1 MTPIRRRALTESPD
15 RVGGLPIVEAW
26 RTSDTGSMSSEATQ
40 PGNPNVIGN
49 PVHGSISSAGRGS
62 GAPAAAPRRAS
73 RLRRWVFSLL
83 AGVRLAAGGG
93 ALILMGWSG
102 AEMLRS
108 PLSAP
113 MINGWWSFARSLLP
127 AIALMF
133 LPVTQVWRPA
143 SRRRG
148 LVVCIIAFDFVI
160 VSFLVLFTG
169 LFGVEPIFRSGA
181 SIPGYIGR
189 LAVGWVFLVIA
200 VMSHLIL
207 RLYRPAAQPREER
220 DGWASW
226 PGAPRLEGAVAEY
239 GRVFNPSPAAPADPQ
254 RTWRTAPASRV
265 LSVGMGFVSVVVVA
279 VIALTVPNLIN
290 NSFDRFVRITTDA
303 TISYDG
309 FPTVA
314 EISAAAAGGNQSS
327 ADPVWTATVGTGSV
341 HQILA
346 GVRGAVLVTR
356 DGVYGLDSSTGEA
369 IWSFA
374 TSRLNESSYDSLK
387 RVDLYVENSAFTSP
401 DGAWLAYAF
410 DVTPDSSL
418 SNADPREDVTRIV
431 VLSTDTGRVSL
442 DTQVTGAVPAV
453 QLTDSNIVINR
464 RVYSISSGR
473 ELSPLDD
480 DKIAI
485 PGPGGHSSVIVR
497 DKHEEWRYLSSKMT
511 LDVIP
516 ETDLGDDHS
525 YSLNDRTIEAQV
537 IAGRPVNVGGWVLNP
552 VDDGTVENI
561 DTGKAV
567 SLRGED
573 KPENWNVVGIQ
584 ASPQAISVWSVQNEV
599 EGQAKDFGHP
609 LSLNVFDTRRGEVT
623 AIDPAGTYRAVE
635 QSSERLSYPPYS
647 GAVDTPVFS
656 ARVGDR
662 NRHDFSDRLVV
673 QQNDAARQDDGSA
686 HSGGGGE
693 PAWVSVFMPD
703 FEIVSAPVALCPGG
717 IIVSYDSS
725 GKDEVVAR
733 RAPQQ

>member
-1 MTPIRRRALTESPD
+1 MTPIRRRALTESPG

-40 PGNPNVIGN
+40 PGNPNAIGN
-49 PVHGSISSAGRGS
+49 PVHGSISGAGRGS

-93 ALILMGWSG
+93 ALLLMGWG
-102 AEMLRS
+102 IAEVLRS

-113 MINGWWSFARSLLP
+113 MIEGWWGSAGHFLP
-127 AIALMF
+127 LVALMLF
-133 LPVTQVWRPA
+133 PVLQMQHFC
-143 SRRRG
+143 SQHRG
-148 LVVCIIAFDFVI
+148 FIVCIATITFVMA
-160 VSFLVLFTG
+160 SYLVLFAN
-169 LFGVEPIFRSGA
+169 VRSIDQIFRSGA
-181 SIPGYIGR
+181 IIPGYVGR

-200 VMSHLIL
+200 AMSHLIL
-207 RLYRPAAQPREER
+207 RLYRPTAQPREER
-220 DGWASW
+220 GGWASW

-239 GRVFNPSPAAPADPQ
+239 GRVFSPSQSAPADPQ

-303 TISYDG
+303 AVSYDG

-327 ADPVWTATVGTGSV
+327 VDPVWTTASGAE
-341 HQILA
+341 QILA

-356 DGVYGLDSSTGEA
+356 GGVYGLDFSTGEA
-369 IWSFA
+369 TWSF
-374 TSRLNESSYDSLK
+374 TTTDSLK
-387 RVDLYVENSAFTSP
+387 GVDLYMENSAFTSP
-401 DGAWLAYAF
+401 NGAWLAYAF

-418 SNADPREDVTRIV
+418 NDVGPREDITRVV

-464 RVYSISSGR
+464 RVYDIASGR

-480 DKIAI
+480 EEIAVS
-485 PGPGGHSSVIVR
+485 GPGGHSSVIVR
-497 DKHEEWRYLSSKMT
+497 SKHEVWGYLRSEMS

-525 YSLNDRTIEAQV
+525 YSFNNRTVEAQV
-537 IAGRPVNVGGWVLNP
+537 IAGRPVNVSGWVLNP

-561 DTGKAV
+561 DTGETV
-567 SLRGED
+567 SLKED
-573 KPENWNVVGIQ
+573 DNPENWGIVGIQ

-609 LSLNVFDTRRGEVT
+609 LSLKVFDTRRGDVT
-623 AIDPAGTYRAVE
+623 AIDPAGTYRAIE
-635 QSSERLSYPPYS
+635 QSSERASYPPYS

-656 ARVGDR
+656 ARVDTR
-662 NRHDFSDRLVV
+662 YRQDFSDRLVV
-673 QQNDAARQDDGSA
+673 QQNDAARQDNEPASDGS
-686 HSGGGGE
+686 E
-693 PAWVSVFMPD
+693 PAWVSVHMPD
-703 FEIVSAPVALCPGG
+703 FRISSDLVALCPGG
-717 IIVSYDSS
+717 VIVSYDSMGS
-725 GKDEVVAR
+725 DRDVVTAR
-733 RAPQQ
+733 KAPQQ

>member
-1 MTPIRRRALTESPD
+1 
-15 RVGGLPIVEAW
+15 
-26 RTSDTGSMSSEATQ
+26 MSSEATQ
-40 PGNPNVIGN
+40 PGNPNAIGN
-49 PVHGSISSAGRGS
+49 PVHGSISSAGPGS
-62 GAPAAAPRRAS
+62 GAPGAPAAAPRRAS

-93 ALILMGWSG
+93 ALILMGWG
-102 AEMLRS
+102 IAEMLRS

-133 LPVTQVWRPA
+133 LLVTQVWRPA

-207 RLYRPAAQPREER
+207 RLYRQAAQPREEW

-239 GRVFNPSPAAPADPQ
+239 GRVFNPSPAAPVDPQ

-265 LSVGMGFVSVVVVA
+265 LNVGMGFVSVVVVA

-303 TISYDG
+303 TVSYDG

-314 EISAAAAGGNQSS
+314 EISAAAAGEDQSS

-418 SNADPREDVTRIV
+418 SDADPREDVTRIV

>member
-1 MTPIRRRALTESPD
+1 
-15 RVGGLPIVEAW
+15 
-26 RTSDTGSMSSEATQ
+26 
-40 PGNPNVIGN
+40 
-49 PVHGSISSAGRGS
+49 
-62 GAPAAAPRRAS
+62 
-73 RLRRWVFSLL
+73 
-83 AGVRLAAGGG
+83 
-93 ALILMGWSG
+93 
-102 AEMLRS
+102 
-108 PLSAP
+108 
-113 MINGWWSFARSLLP
+113 
-127 AIALMF
+127 
-133 LPVTQVWRPA
+133 
-143 SRRRG
+143 
-148 LVVCIIAFDFVI
+148 
-160 VSFLVLFTG
+160 
-169 LFGVEPIFRSGA
+169 
-181 SIPGYIGR
+181 
-189 LAVGWVFLVIA
+189 
-200 VMSHLIL
+200 MSHLIL
-207 RLYRPAAQPREER
+207 RLYRPAAQPREEW

-418 SNADPREDVTRIV
+418 NNADPREDVTRIV

>member
-1 MTPIRRRALTESPD
+1 
-15 RVGGLPIVEAW
+15 
-26 RTSDTGSMSSEATQ
+26 MSSEATQ
-40 PGNPNVIGN
+40 PGNPNAIGN
-49 PVHGSISSAGRGS
+49 PVHGSISGAGRGS

-113 MINGWWSFARSLLP
+113 MIEGLWSFARISLPFLP
-127 AIALMF
+127 SIALGI
-133 LPVTQVWRPA
+133 LPVIQMWR
-143 SRRRG
+143 SSTRRRG
-148 LVVCIIAFDFVI
+148 LIIWAIACDFI
-160 VSFLVLFTG
+160 IISFLVFFLNAW
-169 LFGVEPIFRSGA
+169 GVDRIFRSGA

-207 RLYRPAAQPREER
+207 RLYRPAAQPREEW

-239 GRVFNPSPAAPADPQ
+239 GRVFNPPAAAPADPQ

-303 TISYDG
+303 AVSYDG

-327 ADPVWTATVGTGSV
+327 ADPVWTTASGAE
-341 HQILA
+341 QILA

-356 DGVYGLDSSTGEA
+356 GGVYGLDSSTGEA
-369 IWSFA
+369 TWSF
-374 TSRLNESSYDSLK
+374 TTTDSLK
-387 RVDLYVENSAFTSP
+387 GVDLYMENSAFTSP
-401 DGAWLAYAF
+401 NGAWLAYAF

-418 SNADPREDVTRIV
+418 NDVGPREDITRVV

-464 RVYSISSGR
+464 RVYDIASGR

-480 DKIAI
+480 EEIAVS
-485 PGPGGHSSVIVR
+485 GPGGHSSVIVR
-497 DKHEEWRYLSSKMT
+497 SKHEVWGYLRSEMS

-525 YSLNDRTIEAQV
+525 YSFNNRTVEAQV
-537 IAGRPVNVGGWVLNP
+537 IAGRPVNVSGWVLNP

-561 DTGKAV
+561 DTGETV
-567 SLRGED
+567 SLKED
-573 KPENWNVVGIQ
+573 DNPENWGIVGIQ

-609 LSLNVFDTRRGEVT
+609 LSLKVFDTRRGDVT
-623 AIDPAGTYRAVE
+623 AIDPAGTYRAIE
-635 QSSERLSYPPYS
+635 QSSERASYPPYS

-656 ARVGDR
+656 ARVDDSYH
-662 NRHDFSDRLVV
+662 HDFSDQLIV

-693 PAWVSVFMPD
+693 PAWVSVSMPD
-703 FEIVSAPVALCPGG
+703 FRMGSDPVALCPGG
-717 IIVSYDSS
+717 IIVSYDSL
-725 GKDEVVAR
+725 GGDGIVAR

>member
-1 MTPIRRRALTESPD
+1 MTPIRRRALTESPG

-40 PGNPNVIGN
+40 PGNPNAIGN
-49 PVHGSISSAGRGS
+49 PVHGSISGAGRGS
-62 GAPAAAPRRAS
+62 GAPAVAPRRAS
-73 RLRRWVFSLL
+73 RLRRWIFSLL

-93 ALILMGWSG
+93 ALLLMGWG
-102 AEMLRS
+102 IAEVLRS

-113 MINGWWSFARSLLP
+113 MINGWWGTIGIFLPSFALGIFPVIQMWRSS
-127 AIALMF
+127 
-133 LPVTQVWRPA
+133 T
-143 SRRRG
+143 RRRG
-148 LVVCIIAFDFVI
+148 LIIWLIAFDFVV
-160 VSFLVLFTG
+160 VSFLVL
-169 LFGVEPIFRSGA
+169 LPNAWGVDRIVGSGA

-200 VMSHLIL
+200 AMSHLIL
-207 RLYRPAAQPREER
+207 RLYRPAAQPREEW

-265 LSVGMGFVSVVVVA
+265 LNVGMGFVSVVVVA

-303 TISYDG
+303 AVSYDG

-327 ADPVWTATVGTGSV
+327 VDPVWTTASGAE
-341 HQILA
+341 QILA

-356 DGVYGLDSSTGEA
+356 GGVYGLDFSTGEA
-369 IWSFA
+369 TWSF
-374 TSRLNESSYDSLK
+374 TTTDSLK
-387 RVDLYVENSAFTSP
+387 GVDLYMENSAFTSP
-401 DGAWLAYAF
+401 NGAWLAYAF

-418 SNADPREDVTRIV
+418 NDVGPREDITRVV

-464 RVYSISSGR
+464 RVYDIASGR

-480 DKIAI
+480 EEIAVS
-485 PGPGGHSSVIVR
+485 GPGGHSSVIVR
-497 DKHEEWRYLSSKMT
+497 SKHEVWGYLRSEMS

-525 YSLNDRTIEAQV
+525 YSFNNRTVEAQV
-537 IAGRPVNVGGWVLNP
+537 IAGRPVNVSGWVLNP

-561 DTGKAV
+561 DTGETV
-567 SLRGED
+567 SLKED
-573 KPENWNVVGIQ
+573 DNPENWGIVGIQ

-609 LSLNVFDTRRGEVT
+609 LSLKVFDTRRGDVT
-623 AIDPAGTYRAVE
+623 AIDPAGTYRAIE
-635 QSSERLSYPPYS
+635 QSSERASYPPYS

-656 ARVGDR
+656 ARVDDR
-662 NRHDFSDRLVV
+662 DHHDFSDRLIV

-693 PAWVSVFMPD
+693 PAWVSVSMPD
-703 FEIVSAPVALCPGG
+703 FRMGSDPVALCPGG
-717 IIVSYDSS
+717 IIVSYDSL
-725 GKDEVVAR
+725 GGDGIVAR

>member
-1 MTPIRRRALTESPD
+1 MTPIRRRALTESPG

-40 PGNPNVIGN
+40 PGNPNAIGN

-93 ALILMGWSG
+93 ALILMGWG
-102 AEMLRS
+102 IAEVLRS

-113 MINGWWSFARSLLP
+113 MIEGLWSFARISLPFLP
-127 AIALMF
+127 SIALGI
-133 LPVTQVWRPA
+133 LPVIQMWR
-143 SRRRG
+143 SSTRRRG
-148 LVVCIIAFDFVI
+148 LIIWAIACDFI
-160 VSFLVLFTG
+160 IISFLVFFLNAW
-169 LFGVEPIFRSGA
+169 GVDRIFRSGA
-181 SIPGYIGR
+181 IIPGYIGR

-207 RLYRPAAQPREER
+207 RLYRPAAQPREEW

-265 LSVGMGFVSVVVVA
+265 LNVGMGFVSVVVVA

-303 TISYDG
+303 AVSYDG

-327 ADPVWTATVGTGSV
+327 ADPVWTTASGAV
-341 HQILA
+341 QILA

-356 DGVYGLDSSTGEA
+356 GGVYGLDSSTGEA
-369 IWSFA
+369 TWSF
-374 TSRLNESSYDSLK
+374 TTTDSLK
-387 RVDLYVENSAFTSP
+387 GVDLYMENSAFTSP
-401 DGAWLAYAF
+401 NGAWLAYAF

-418 SNADPREDVTRIV
+418 NDVGPREDITRVV

-464 RVYSISSGR
+464 RVYDIASGR

-480 DKIAI
+480 EEIAVS
-485 PGPGGHSSVIVR
+485 GPGGHSSVIVR
-497 DKHEEWRYLSSKMT
+497 SKHEVWGYLRSEMS

-516 ETDLGDDHS
+516 RSGLSDDRS
-525 YSLNDRTIEAQV
+525 YSSNSRTIEAQV
-537 IAGRPVNVGGWVLNP
+537 IAGRPVNVSGWVLNP

-561 DTGKAV
+561 DTGETV
-567 SLRGED
+567 SLKED
-573 KPENWNVVGIQ
+573 DNPENWGIVGIQ

-609 LSLNVFDTRRGEVT
+609 LSLKVFDTRRGDVT
-623 AIDPAGTYRAVE
+623 AIDPAGTYRAIE
-635 QSSERLSYPPYS
+635 QSSERASYPPYS

-656 ARVGDR
+656 ARVDDSYH
-662 NRHDFSDRLVV
+662 HDFSDRLIV

-693 PAWVSVFMPD
+693 PAWVSVSMPD
-703 FEIVSAPVALCPGG
+703 FRMGSDPVALCPGG
-717 IIVSYDSS
+717 IIVSYDSL
-725 GKDEVVAR
+725 GGDGIVAR

>member
-1 MTPIRRRALTESPD
+1 
-15 RVGGLPIVEAW
+15 
-26 RTSDTGSMSSEATQ
+26 MSSEATRRSSD
-40 PGNPNVIGN
+40 PNAIGG
-49 PVHGSISSAGRGS
+49 PAHGSVSSAGRRP

-73 RLRRWVFSLL
+73 RLRRGVFSLL

-113 MINGWWSFARSLLP
+113 LIEGWWSSAGHFLP
-127 AIALMF
+127 LVALMLF
-133 LPVTQVWRPA
+133 PVLQMQHFCSQHRGFIICVATITFVMA
-143 SRRRG
+143 SY
-148 LVVCIIAFDFVI
+148 
-160 VSFLVLFTG
+160 LVLFANVRCIDQI
-169 LFGVEPIFRSGA
+169 LRSGA
-181 SIPGYIGR
+181 VISRYFGR

-200 VMSHLIL
+200 AMSHLIL

-220 DGWASW
+220 GGRASW

-239 GRVFNPSPAAPADPQ
+239 GRVFSPSQSAPADLQ

-265 LSVGMGFVSVVVVA
+265 QSVGLGLVSVAVVA
-279 VIALTVPNLIN
+279 VVALTVPNLIN
-290 NSFDRFVRITTDA
+290 NSFDRFVRITTGA
-303 TISYDG
+303 AVSYDG
-309 FPTVA
+309 SPTVA
-314 EISAAAAGGNQSS
+314 EISAAAAGEDQSS
-327 ADPVWTATVGTGSV
+327 ADPVWTTASGAE
-341 HQILA
+341 QILA

-356 DGVYGLDSSTGEA
+356 GGVYGLDSSTGEA
-369 IWSFA
+369 TWSF
-374 TSRLNESSYDSLK
+374 TTTDSLK
-387 RVDLYVENSAFTSP
+387 GVDLYVENSAFTSP

-418 SNADPREDVTRIV
+418 NDVGPREDVTRIV

-442 DTQVTGAVPAV
+442 DTQVAGAVPAV

-464 RVYSISSGR
+464 RVYSITSGR
-473 ELSPLDD
+473 ELSPLEDE
-480 DKIAI
+480 KIAI
-485 PGPGGHSSVIVR
+485 PGPGEHSSIIVR

-525 YSLNDRTIEAQV
+525 YSLNNRTIEAQV

-561 DTGKAV
+561 DTGKTV
-567 SLRGED
+567 SLKGED
-573 KPENWNVVGIQ
+573 EPENWNVVGIQ
-584 ASPQAISVWSVQNEV
+584 ASPQTISVWSVQKEV
-599 EGQAKDFGHP
+599 EGQAEDFGHP

-623 AIDPAGTYRAVE
+623 AIDPAGTYRAIE
-635 QSSERLSYPPYS
+635 QSSERASYPPYS

-656 ARVGDR
+656 ARVDDR
-662 NRHDFSDRLVV
+662 DHHDFSDRLVV

-717 IIVSYDSS
+717 IIVSYESLGDRF
-725 GKDEVVAR
+725 VAR
-733 RAPQQ
+733 RAPQ

>member
-1 MTPIRRRALTESPD
+1 MTPIRRRALTESPG

-40 PGNPNVIGN
+40 PGNPNAIGN
-49 PVHGSISSAGRGS
+49 PVHGSISGAGRGS

-93 ALILMGWSG
+93 ALLLMGWG
-102 AEMLRS
+102 IAEVLRS

-160 VSFLVLFTG
+160 ISFLVLFTG
-169 LFGVEPIFRSGA
+169 LFGVEPIVRSGA

-207 RLYRPAAQPREER
+207 RLYRPAAQPREEW

-239 GRVFNPSPAAPADPQ
+239 GRVFNPPAAAPADPQ

-265 LSVGMGFVSVVVVA
+265 LNVGMGLVNVVVVA

-303 TISYDG
+303 AVSYDG

-327 ADPVWTATVGTGSV
+327 ADPVWTTASGAE
-341 HQILA
+341 QILA

-356 DGVYGLDSSTGEA
+356 GGVYGLDSSTGEA
-369 IWSFA
+369 TWSF
-374 TSRLNESSYDSLK
+374 TTTDSLK
-387 RVDLYVENSAFTSP
+387 GVDLYMENSAFTSP
-401 DGAWLAYAF
+401 NGAWLAYAF

-418 SNADPREDVTRIV
+418 NDVGPREDITRVV

-464 RVYSISSGR
+464 RVYDIASGR

-480 DKIAI
+480 EEIAVS
-485 PGPGGHSSVIVR
+485 GPGGHSSVIVR
-497 DKHEEWRYLSSKMT
+497 SKHEVWGYLRSEMS

-516 ETDLGDDHS
+516 RSGLSDDRS
-525 YSLNDRTIEAQV
+525 YSSNSRTIEAQV
-537 IAGRPVNVGGWVLNP
+537 IAGRPVNVSGWVLNP

-561 DTGKAV
+561 DTGETV
-567 SLRGED
+567 SLKED
-573 KPENWNVVGIQ
+573 DNPENWGIVGIQ

-609 LSLNVFDTRRGEVT
+609 LSLKVFDTRRGDVT
-623 AIDPAGTYRAVE
+623 AIDPAGTYRAIE
-635 QSSERLSYPPYS
+635 QSSERASYPPYS

-656 ARVGDR
+656 ARVDDSYH
-662 NRHDFSDRLVV
+662 HDFSDRLIV

-693 PAWVSVFMPD
+693 PAWVSVSMPD
-703 FEIVSAPVALCPGG
+703 FRMGSDPVALCPGG
-717 IIVSYDSS
+717 IIVSYDSL
-725 GKDEVVAR
+725 GGDGIVAR

>member
-1 MTPIRRRALTESPD
+1 
-15 RVGGLPIVEAW
+15 
-26 RTSDTGSMSSEATQ
+26 MSSEATQ
-40 PGNPNVIGN
+40 PGNPNAIGN
-49 PVHGSISSAGRGS
+49 PVHGSISGAGRGS

-93 ALILMGWSG
+93 ALILMGWG
-102 AEMLRS
+102 IAEVLRS

-113 MINGWWSFARSLLP
+113 MIEGLWSFARISLPFLP
-127 AIALMF
+127 SIALGI
-133 LPVTQVWRPA
+133 LPVIQMWR
-143 SRRRG
+143 SSTRRRG
-148 LVVCIIAFDFVI
+148 LIIWAIACDFI
-160 VSFLVLFTG
+160 IISFLVFFLNAW
-169 LFGVEPIFRSGA
+169 GVDRIFRSGA

-207 RLYRPAAQPREER
+207 RLYRPAAQPREEW

-239 GRVFNPSPAAPADPQ
+239 GRVFSPSPAAPADPQ

-265 LSVGMGFVSVVVVA
+265 LNVGMGFVSVVVVA

-303 TISYDG
+303 TVSYDG

-327 ADPVWTATVGTGSV
+327 ADPVWTTASGAE
-341 HQILA
+341 QILA

-356 DGVYGLDSSTGEA
+356 GGVYGLDSSTGEA
-369 IWSFA
+369 TWSF
-374 TSRLNESSYDSLK
+374 TTTDSLK
-387 RVDLYVENSAFTSP
+387 GVDLYMENSAFTSP
-401 DGAWLAYAF
+401 NGAWLAYAF

-418 SNADPREDVTRIV
+418 NDVGPREDITRVV

-464 RVYSISSGR
+464 RVYDIASGR

-480 DKIAI
+480 EEIAVS
-485 PGPGGHSSVIVR
+485 GPGGHSSVIVR
-497 DKHEEWRYLSSKMT
+497 SKHEVWGYLRSEMS

-516 ETDLGDDHS
+516 RSGLSDDRS
-525 YSLNDRTIEAQV
+525 YSSNSRTIEAQV
-537 IAGRPVNVGGWVLNP
+537 IAGRPVNVSGWVLNP

-561 DTGKAV
+561 DTGETV
-567 SLRGED
+567 SLKED
-573 KPENWNVVGIQ
+573 DNPENWGIVGIQ

-609 LSLNVFDTRRGEVT
+609 LSLKVFDTRRGDVT
-623 AIDPAGTYRAVE
+623 AIDPAGTYRAIE
-635 QSSERLSYPPYS
+635 QSSERASYPPYS

-656 ARVGDR
+656 ARVDDSYH
-662 NRHDFSDRLVV
+662 HDFSDRLIV

-693 PAWVSVFMPD
+693 PAWVSVSMPD
-703 FEIVSAPVALCPGG
+703 FRMGSDPVALCPGG
-717 IIVSYDSS
+717 IIVSYDSL
-725 GKDEVVAR
+725 GGDGIVAR

>member
-1 MTPIRRRALTESPD
+1 
-15 RVGGLPIVEAW
+15 
-26 RTSDTGSMSSEATQ
+26 MSSEATQ
-40 PGNPNVIGN
+40 PGNPNAIGN
-49 PVHGSISSAGRGS
+49 PVHGSIGSAGRGS

-93 ALILMGWSG
+93 ALILMGWG
-102 AEMLRS
+102 IAEVLRS

-169 LFGVEPIFRSGA
+169 LFGVEPIVRSGA
-181 SIPGYIGR
+181 NIPGYIGR

-207 RLYRPAAQPREER
+207 RLYRPAAQLREEW

-265 LSVGMGFVSVVVVA
+265 QSVGMGLVSVVVAA

-290 NSFDRFVRITTDA
+290 NSFDRFVRITTSA
-303 TISYDG
+303 AVSYDG

-314 EISAAAAGGNQSS
+314 EISAAAAGEDQSS
-327 ADPVWTATVGTGSV
+327 ADPVWTTASGAV
-341 HQILA
+341 QILA

-356 DGVYGLDSSTGEA
+356 GGVYGLDSSTGEA
-369 IWSFA
+369 TWSF
-374 TSRLNESSYDSLK
+374 TTTDSLK
-387 RVDLYVENSAFTSP
+387 GVDLYMENSAFTSP
-401 DGAWLAYAF
+401 NGAWLAYAF

-418 SNADPREDVTRIV
+418 NDVGPREDITRVV

-464 RVYSISSGR
+464 RVYDIASGR

-480 DKIAI
+480 EEIAVS
-485 PGPGGHSSVIVR
+485 GPGGHSSVIVR
-497 DKHEEWRYLSSKMT
+497 SKHEVWGYLRSEMS

-525 YSLNDRTIEAQV
+525 YSFNNRTVEAQV
-537 IAGRPVNVGGWVLNP
+537 IAGRPVNVSGWVLNP

-561 DTGKAV
+561 DTGETV
-567 SLRGED
+567 SLKED
-573 KPENWNVVGIQ
+573 DNPENWGIVGIQ

-609 LSLNVFDTRRGEVT
+609 LSLKVFDTRRGDVT
-623 AIDPAGTYRAVE
+623 AIDPAGTYRAIE
-635 QSSERLSYPPYS
+635 QSSERASYPPYS

-656 ARVGDR
+656 ARVDDSYH
-662 NRHDFSDRLVV
+662 HDFSDRLIV

-693 PAWVSVFMPD
+693 PAWVSVSMPD
-703 FEIVSAPVALCPGG
+703 FRMGSDPVALCPGG
-717 IIVSYDSS
+717 IIVSYDSL
-725 GKDEVVAR
+725 GGDGIVAR

>member
-1 MTPIRRRALTESPD
+1 
-15 RVGGLPIVEAW
+15 
-26 RTSDTGSMSSEATQ
+26 MSSEATQ
-40 PGNPNVIGN
+40 PGNPNAIGN
-49 PVHGSISSAGRGS
+49 PVHGSISGAGRGS

-73 RLRRWVFSLL
+73 RLRRWVFSRL

-93 ALILMGWSG
+93 ALILMGWG
-102 AEMLRS
+102 IAEVLRS

-113 MINGWWSFARSLLP
+113 MINGWWGTIGIFLPSFALGIFPVIQMWRSS
-127 AIALMF
+127 
-133 LPVTQVWRPA
+133 T
-143 SRRRG
+143 RRRG
-148 LVVCIIAFDFVI
+148 LIIWLIAFDFVV
-160 VSFLVLFTG
+160 VSFLVL
-169 LFGVEPIFRSGA
+169 LPNAWGVDRIVGSGA

-200 VMSHLIL
+200 AMSHLIL
-207 RLYRPAAQPREER
+207 RLYRPAAQPREEW

-265 LSVGMGFVSVVVVA
+265 LNVGMGFVSVVVVA

-290 NSFDRFVRITTDA
+290 NSFDRFVRITTSA
-303 TISYDG
+303 AVSYDG

-314 EISAAAAGGNQSS
+314 EISAAAAGEDQSS
-327 ADPVWTATVGTGSV
+327 ADPVWTTASGAV
-341 HQILA
+341 QILA

-356 DGVYGLDSSTGEA
+356 GGVYGLDSSTGEA
-369 IWSFA
+369 TWSF
-374 TSRLNESSYDSLK
+374 TTTDSLK
-387 RVDLYVENSAFTSP
+387 GVDLYMENSAFTSP
-401 DGAWLAYAF
+401 NGAWLAYAF

-418 SNADPREDVTRIV
+418 NDVGPREDITRVV

-464 RVYSISSGR
+464 RVYDIASGR

-480 DKIAI
+480 EEIAVS
-485 PGPGGHSSVIVR
+485 GPGGHSSVIVR
-497 DKHEEWRYLSSKMT
+497 SKHDVWGYLRSEMS

-516 ETDLGDDHS
+516 RSGLSDDRS
-525 YSLNDRTIEAQV
+525 YSSNSRTIEAQV
-537 IAGRPVNVGGWVLNP
+537 IAGRPVNVSGWVLNP

-561 DTGKAV
+561 DTGETV
-567 SLRGED
+567 SLKED
-573 KPENWNVVGIQ
+573 DNPENWGIVGIQ

-609 LSLNVFDTRRGEVT
+609 LSLKVFDTRRGDVT
-623 AIDPAGTYRAVE
+623 AIDPAGTYRAIE
-635 QSSERLSYPPYS
+635 QSSERASYPPYS

-656 ARVGDR
+656 ARVDDSYH
-662 NRHDFSDRLVV
+662 HDFSDRLIV

-693 PAWVSVFMPD
+693 PAWVSVSMPD
-703 FEIVSAPVALCPGG
+703 FRMGSDPVALCPGG
-717 IIVSYDSS
+717 IIVSYDSL
-725 GKDEVVAR
+725 GGDGIVAR

>member
-1 MTPIRRRALTESPD
+1 MTPIRRRALTESPG

-40 PGNPNVIGN
+40 PGNPNAIGN

-93 ALILMGWSG
+93 ALILMGWG
-102 AEMLRS
+102 IAEVLRS

-113 MINGWWSFARSLLP
+113 MIEGLWSFARISLPFLP
-127 AIALMF
+127 SIALGI
-133 LPVTQVWRPA
+133 LPVIQMWR
-143 SRRRG
+143 SSTRRRG
-148 LVVCIIAFDFVI
+148 LIIWAIACDFI
-160 VSFLVLFTG
+160 IISFLVFFLNAW
-169 LFGVEPIFRSGA
+169 GVDRIFRSGA

-200 VMSHLIL
+200 AMSHLIL
-207 RLYRPAAQPREER
+207 RLYRPTAQPREER
-220 DGWASW
+220 GGWASW

-239 GRVFNPSPAAPADPQ
+239 GRVFSPSQSAPADPQ

-303 TISYDG
+303 AVSYDG

-327 ADPVWTATVGTGSV
+327 ADPVWTTASGAE
-341 HQILA
+341 QILA

-356 DGVYGLDSSTGEA
+356 GGVYGLDSSTGEA
-369 IWSFA
+369 TWSF
-374 TSRLNESSYDSLK
+374 TTTDSLK
-387 RVDLYVENSAFTSP
+387 GVDLYMENSAFTSP
-401 DGAWLAYAF
+401 NGAWLAYAF

-418 SNADPREDVTRIV
+418 NDVGPREDITRVV

-464 RVYSISSGR
+464 RVYDIASGR

-480 DKIAI
+480 EEIAVS
-485 PGPGGHSSVIVR
+485 GPGGHSSVIVR
-497 DKHEEWRYLSSKMT
+497 SKHEVWGYLRSEMS

-525 YSLNDRTIEAQV
+525 YSFNNRTVEAQV
-537 IAGRPVNVGGWVLNP
+537 IAGRPVNVSGWVLNP

-561 DTGKAV
+561 DTGETV
-567 SLRGED
+567 SLKED
-573 KPENWNVVGIQ
+573 DNPENWGIVGIQ

-609 LSLNVFDTRRGEVT
+609 LSLKVFDTRRGDVT
-623 AIDPAGTYRAVE
+623 AIDPAGTYRAIE
-635 QSSERLSYPPYS
+635 QSSERASYPPYS

-656 ARVGDR
+656 ARVDDSYH
-662 NRHDFSDRLVV
+662 HDFSDQLIV

-693 PAWVSVFMPD
+693 PAWVSVSMPD
-703 FEIVSAPVALCPGG
+703 FRMGSDPVALCPGG
-717 IIVSYDSS
+717 IIVSYDSL
-725 GKDEVVAR
+725 GGDGIVAR

>member
-1 MTPIRRRALTESPD
+1 MTPIRRRALTESPG

-40 PGNPNVIGN
+40 PGNPNAIGN

-93 ALILMGWSG
+93 ALILMGWG
-102 AEMLRS
+102 IAEVLRS

-113 MINGWWSFARSLLP
+113 MIEGLWSFARISLPFLP
-127 AIALMF
+127 SIALGI
-133 LPVTQVWRPA
+133 LPVIQMWR
-143 SRRRG
+143 SSTRRRG
-148 LVVCIIAFDFVI
+148 LIIWAIACDFI
-160 VSFLVLFTG
+160 IISFLVFFLNAW
-169 LFGVEPIFRSGA
+169 GVDRIFRSGA

-200 VMSHLIL
+200 AMSHLIL
-207 RLYRPAAQPREER
+207 RLYRPTAQPREER
-220 DGWASW
+220 GGWASW

-239 GRVFNPSPAAPADPQ
+239 GRVFSPSQSAPADPQ

-303 TISYDG
+303 AVSYDG

-327 ADPVWTATVGTGSV
+327 VDPVWTTASGAE
-341 HQILA
+341 QILA

-356 DGVYGLDSSTGEA
+356 GGVYGLDSSTGEA
-369 IWSFA
+369 TWSF
-374 TSRLNESSYDSLK
+374 TTTDSLK
-387 RVDLYVENSAFTSP
+387 GVDLYMENSAFTSP
-401 DGAWLAYAF
+401 NGAWLAYAF

-418 SNADPREDVTRIV
+418 NDVGPREDITRVV

-464 RVYSISSGR
+464 RVYDIASGR

-480 DKIAI
+480 EEIAVS
-485 PGPGGHSSVIVR
+485 GPGGHSSVIVR
-497 DKHEEWRYLSSKMT
+497 SKHEVWGYLRSEMS

-525 YSLNDRTIEAQV
+525 YSFNNRTIEAQV
-537 IAGRPVNVGGWVLNP
+537 IAGRPVNVSCWVLNP

-561 DTGKAV
+561 DTGETV
-567 SLRGED
+567 SLKED
-573 KPENWNVVGIQ
+573 DNPENWVI
-584 ASPQAISVWSVQNEV
+584 
-599 EGQAKDFGHP
+599 
-609 LSLNVFDTRRGEVT
+609 
-623 AIDPAGTYRAVE
+623 
-635 QSSERLSYPPYS
+635 
-647 GAVDTPVFS
+647 
-656 ARVGDR
+656 
-662 NRHDFSDRLVV
+662 
-673 QQNDAARQDDGSA
+673 
-686 HSGGGGE
+686 
-693 PAWVSVFMPD
+693 
-703 FEIVSAPVALCPGG
+703 
-717 IIVSYDSS
+717 
-725 GKDEVVAR
+725 
-733 RAPQQ
+733 

>member
-1 MTPIRRRALTESPD
+1 
-15 RVGGLPIVEAW
+15 
-26 RTSDTGSMSSEATQ
+26 MSSEATQ
-40 PGNPNVIGN
+40 PGNPNAIGN

-73 RLRRWVFSLL
+73 RLRRGVFSLL

-93 ALILMGWSG
+93 ALLLMGWG
-102 AEMLRS
+102 IAEVLRS

-160 VSFLVLFTG
+160 ISFLVLFTG
-169 LFGVEPIFRSGA
+169 LFGVEPIVRSGA

-207 RLYRPAAQPREER
+207 RLYRPAAQPREEW

-303 TISYDG
+303 TVSYDG

-418 SNADPREDVTRIV
+418 SDADPREDVTRIV

-480 DKIAI
+480 EKIAI

-525 YSLNDRTIEAQV
+525 YSLNNRTIEAQV

-623 AIDPAGTYRAVE
+623 AIDPAGTYRAVK

-656 ARVGDR
+656 ARVDTR
-662 NRHDFSDRLVV
+662 YRQDFSDRLVV
-673 QQNDAARQDDGSA
+673 QQNDAARQDNEPASDGS
-686 HSGGGGE
+686 E
-693 PAWVSVFMPD
+693 PAWVSVHMPD
-703 FEIVSAPVALCPGG
+703 FRISSDLVALCPGG
-717 IIVSYDSS
+717 VIVSYDSMGS
-725 GKDEVVAR
+725 DRDVVTAR
-733 RAPQQ
+733 KAPQQ

>member
-1 MTPIRRRALTESPD
+1 
-15 RVGGLPIVEAW
+15 
-26 RTSDTGSMSSEATQ
+26 MSSEATQ
-40 PGNPNVIGN
+40 PGNPNAIGN
-49 PVHGSISSAGRGS
+49 PVHGSISGAGRGS

-73 RLRRWVFSLL
+73 RIRRWVFSLL

-113 MINGWWSFARSLLP
+113 MIEGLWSFAG
-127 AIALMF
+127 IF
-133 LPVTQVWRPA
+133 LPFLPSFALGILPVIQMWR
-143 SRRRG
+143 SSTRRRG
-148 LVVCIIAFDFVI
+148 LIIWAIACDFI
-160 VSFLVLFTG
+160 IISFLVFFLNAW
-169 LFGVEPIFRSGA
+169 GVDRIFRSGA
-181 SIPGYIGR
+181 TIPGYIGR

-207 RLYRPAAQPREER
+207 RLYRPAAQPREEW

-239 GRVFNPSPAAPADPQ
+239 GRVFNPPAAAPADPQ

-265 LSVGMGFVSVVVVA
+265 LNVGMGLVNVVVVA

-290 NSFDRFVRITTDA
+290 NSFDRFVRITTSA
-303 TISYDG
+303 AVSYDG

-327 ADPVWTATVGTGSV
+327 ADPVWTTASGAV
-341 HQILA
+341 QILA

-356 DGVYGLDSSTGEA
+356 GGVYGLDSSTGEA
-369 IWSFA
+369 TWSF
-374 TSRLNESSYDSLK
+374 TTTDSLK
-387 RVDLYVENSAFTSP
+387 GVDLYMENSAFTSP
-401 DGAWLAYAF
+401 NGAWLAYAF

-418 SNADPREDVTRIV
+418 NDVGPREDITRVV

-464 RVYSISSGR
+464 RVYDIASGR

-480 DKIAI
+480 EEIAVS
-485 PGPGGHSSVIVR
+485 GPGGHSSVIVR
-497 DKHEEWRYLSSKMT
+497 SKHEVWGYLRSEMS

-516 ETDLGDDHS
+516 RSGLSDDRS
-525 YSLNDRTIEAQV
+525 YSSNSRTIEAQV
-537 IAGRPVNVGGWVLNP
+537 IAGRPVNVSGWVLNP

-561 DTGKAV
+561 DTGETV
-567 SLRGED
+567 SLKED
-573 KPENWNVVGIQ
+573 DNPENWGIVGIQ

-609 LSLNVFDTRRGEVT
+609 LSLKVFDTRRGDVT
-623 AIDPAGTYRAVE
+623 AIDPAGTYRAIE
-635 QSSERLSYPPYS
+635 QSSERASYPPYS

-656 ARVGDR
+656 ARVDD
-662 NRHDFSDRLVV
+662 NYYHDFSDRLIV

-693 PAWVSVFMPD
+693 PAWVSVSMPD
-703 FEIVSAPVALCPGG
+703 FRMGSDPVALCPGG
-717 IIVSYDSS
+717 IIVSYDSL
-725 GKDEVVAR
+725 GGDGIVAR

>member
-1 MTPIRRRALTESPD
+1 MTPIRRRALTESPG

-40 PGNPNVIGN
+40 PGNPNAIGN
-49 PVHGSISSAGRGS
+49 PVHGSISGAGRGS

-113 MINGWWSFARSLLP
+113 MIEGLWSFAG
-127 AIALMF
+127 IF
-133 LPVTQVWRPA
+133 LPFLPSFALGILPVIQMWR
-143 SRRRG
+143 SSTRRRG
-148 LVVCIIAFDFVI
+148 LIIWAIACDFI
-160 VSFLVLFTG
+160 IISFLVFFLNAW
-169 LFGVEPIFRSGA
+169 GVDRIFRSGA
-181 SIPGYIGR
+181 TIPGYIGR

-207 RLYRPAAQPREER
+207 RLYRPAAQPREEW

-239 GRVFNPSPAAPADPQ
+239 GRVFNPPAAAPADPQ

-265 LSVGMGFVSVVVVA
+265 LNVGMGLVNVVVVA

-290 NSFDRFVRITTDA
+290 NSFDRFVRITTSA
-303 TISYDG
+303 AVSYDG

-327 ADPVWTATVGTGSV
+327 ADPVWTTASGAV
-341 HQILA
+341 QILA

-356 DGVYGLDSSTGEA
+356 GGVYGLDSSTGEA
-369 IWSFA
+369 TWSF
-374 TSRLNESSYDSLK
+374 TTTDSLK
-387 RVDLYVENSAFTSP
+387 GVDLYMENSAFTSP
-401 DGAWLAYAF
+401 NGAWLAYAF

-418 SNADPREDVTRIV
+418 NDVGPREDITRVV

-464 RVYSISSGR
+464 RVYDIASGR

-480 DKIAI
+480 EEIAVS
-485 PGPGGHSSVIVR
+485 GPGGHSSVIVR
-497 DKHEEWRYLSSKMT
+497 SKHEVWGYLRSEMS

-516 ETDLGDDHS
+516 RSGLSDDRS
-525 YSLNDRTIEAQV
+525 YSSNSRTIEAQV
-537 IAGRPVNVGGWVLNP
+537 IAGRPVNVSGWVLNP

-561 DTGKAV
+561 DTGETV
-567 SLRGED
+567 SLKED
-573 KPENWNVVGIQ
+573 DNPENWGIVGIQ

-609 LSLNVFDTRRGEVT
+609 LSLKVFDTRRGDVT
-623 AIDPAGTYRAVE
+623 AIDPAGTYRAIE
-635 QSSERLSYPPYS
+635 QSSERASYPPYS

-656 ARVGDR
+656 ARVDDSYH
-662 NRHDFSDRLVV
+662 HDFSDRLIV

-693 PAWVSVFMPD
+693 PAWVSVSMPD
-703 FEIVSAPVALCPGG
+703 FRMGSDPVALCPGG
-717 IIVSYDSS
+717 IIVSYDSL
-725 GKDEVVAR
+725 GGDGIVAR

>member
-1 MTPIRRRALTESPD
+1 MTPIRRRALTESPG

-40 PGNPNVIGN
+40 PGNPNAIGN
-49 PVHGSISSAGRGS
+49 PVHGPISSAGPDS

-93 ALILMGWSG
+93 ALILMGWG
-102 AEMLRS
+102 IAEVLRS

-113 MINGWWSFARSLLP
+113 MIEGLWSFARISLPFLP
-127 AIALMF
+127 SIALGI
-133 LPVTQVWRPA
+133 LPVIQMWR
-143 SRRRG
+143 SSTRRRG
-148 LVVCIIAFDFVI
+148 LIIWAIACDFI
-160 VSFLVLFTG
+160 IISFLVFFLNAW
-169 LFGVEPIFRSGA
+169 GVDRIFRSGA

-207 RLYRPAAQPREER
+207 RLYRPAAQPREEW

-239 GRVFNPSPAAPADPQ
+239 GRVFNPPAAAPADPQ

-265 LSVGMGFVSVVVVA
+265 LNVGMGLVNVVVVA

-303 TISYDG
+303 AVSYDG

-327 ADPVWTATVGTGSV
+327 ADPVWTTASGAE
-341 HQILA
+341 QILA

-356 DGVYGLDSSTGEA
+356 GGVYGLDSSTGEA
-369 IWSFA
+369 TWSF
-374 TSRLNESSYDSLK
+374 TTTDSLK
-387 RVDLYVENSAFTSP
+387 GVDLYMENSAFTSP
-401 DGAWLAYAF
+401 NGAWLAYAF

-418 SNADPREDVTRIV
+418 NDVGPREDITRVV

-464 RVYSISSGR
+464 RVYDIASGR

-480 DKIAI
+480 EEIAVS
-485 PGPGGHSSVIVR
+485 GPGGHSSVIVR
-497 DKHEEWRYLSSKMT
+497 SKHEVWGYLRSEMS

-525 YSLNDRTIEAQV
+525 YSFNNRTVEAQV
-537 IAGRPVNVGGWVLNP
+537 IAGRPVNVSGWVLNP

-561 DTGKAV
+561 DTGETV
-567 SLRGED
+567 SLKED
-573 KPENWNVVGIQ
+573 DNPENWGIVGIQ

-609 LSLNVFDTRRGEVT
+609 LSLKVFDTRRGDVT
-623 AIDPAGTYRAVE
+623 AIDPAGTYRAIE
-635 QSSERLSYPPYS
+635 QSSERASYPPYS

-656 ARVGDR
+656 ARVDDSYH
-662 NRHDFSDRLVV
+662 HDFSDQLIV

-693 PAWVSVFMPD
+693 PAWVSVSMPD
-703 FEIVSAPVALCPGG
+703 FRMGSDPVALCPGG
-717 IIVSYDSS
+717 IIVSYDSL
-725 GKDEVVAR
+725 GGDGIVAR

>member
-1 MTPIRRRALTESPD
+1 MTPIRRRALTESPG

-40 PGNPNVIGN
+40 PGNPNAIGN
-49 PVHGSISSAGRGS
+49 PVHGSISGAGRGS

-148 LVVCIIAFDFVI
+148 LVVCIIVFDFVI

-169 LFGVEPIFRSGA
+169 LFGVEPIVRSGA

-207 RLYRPAAQPREER
+207 RLYRPAAQLREEW

-265 LSVGMGFVSVVVVA
+265 LSVGMGLVSVVVVA

-303 TISYDG
+303 TVSYDG

-418 SNADPREDVTRIV
+418 NDVGPREDVTRIV

-480 DKIAI
+480 EKIAI

-497 DKHEEWRYLSSKMT
+497 DKHEEWRYLSSK
-511 LDVIP
+511 
-516 ETDLGDDHS
+516 TDLGDDHS
-525 YSLNDRTIEAQV
+525 YSLNNRTIEAQV

-623 AIDPAGTYRAVE
+623 AIDPAGTYRAVK
-635 QSSERLSYPPYS
+635 QSSERASYPPYS

>member
-1 MTPIRRRALTESPD
+1 
-15 RVGGLPIVEAW
+15 
-26 RTSDTGSMSSEATQ
+26 MSSEATQ
-40 PGNPNVIGN
+40 PGNPNAIGN

-73 RLRRWVFSLL
+73 RLRRGVFSLL

-113 MINGWWSFARSLLP
+113 MIEGWWGSAGHFLP
-127 AIALMF
+127 LVALMLF
-133 LPVTQVWRPA
+133 PA
-143 SRRRG
+143 LQMQHFCSQHRG
-148 LVVCIIAFDFVI
+148 FIVCIATITFVMA
-160 VSFLVLFTG
+160 SYLVLFAN
-169 LFGVEPIFRSGA
+169 VRSIDQIFRSGA
-181 SIPGYIGR
+181 IIPGYVGR

-200 VMSHLIL
+200 AMSHLIL

-220 DGWASW
+220 GGWASW

-239 GRVFNPSPAAPADPQ
+239 GRVFSPSQSAPADPQ

-265 LSVGMGFVSVVVVA
+265 QSVGMGFVSVVVVA

-290 NSFDRFVRITTDA
+290 NSFDRFVRVTAGA
-303 TISYDG
+303 TVSRDG
-309 FPTVA
+309 FPTVE
-314 EISAAAAGGNQSS
+314 EISAAAAGEDLSS
-327 ADPVWTATVGTGSV
+327 ADPVWATAVDMGSV
-341 HQILA
+341 QQILA

-356 DGVYGLDSSTGEA
+356 EGVYGLDLSTGEA
-369 IWSFA
+369 TWAFA
-374 TSRLNESSYDSLK
+374 TSKLNENPYADSLK
-387 RVDLYVENSAFTSP
+387 GVDLYMGNSAFTSP
-401 DGAWLAYAF
+401 NGAWLAYAF
-410 DVTPDSSL
+410 DVTPDISL
-418 SNADPREDVTRIV
+418 SDGGPREDVTRIV
-431 VLSTDTGRVSL
+431 VLSTDTGRVYL
-442 DTQVTGAVPAV
+442 DTQVAGAVPAV

-464 RVYSISSGR
+464 RVYDIDSGR
-473 ELSPLDD
+473 ELSPLDYE
-480 DKIAI
+480 KIAV

-497 DKHEEWRYLSSKMT
+497 SKHEEWRYLRPKMT
-511 LDVIP
+511 LTVIP
-516 ETDLGDDHS
+516 ETDLDDDHS
-525 YSLNDRTIEAQV
+525 YSFNNRTIEAQV
-537 IAGRPVNVGGWVLNP
+537 IAGRPVNVSGWVLNP

-561 DTGKAV
+561 DTGETV
-567 SLRGED
+567 SLKGED

-584 ASPQAISVWSVQNEV
+584 ASPQAISVWSVQNQV

-656 ARVGDR
+656 ARVDDSYH
-662 NRHDFSDRLVV
+662 HDFSDRLIV

-693 PAWVSVFMPD
+693 PAWVSVSMPD
-703 FEIVSAPVALCPGG
+703 FRMGSDPVALCPGG
-717 IIVSYDSS
+717 IIVSYDSL
-725 GKDEVVAR
+725 GGDGIVAR

>member
-1 MTPIRRRALTESPD
+1 MTPIRRRALTESPG

-40 PGNPNVIGN
+40 PGNPNAIGN
-49 PVHGSISSAGRGS
+49 PVHGSISGAGRGS

-73 RLRRWVFSLL
+73 RIRRWVFSLL

-113 MINGWWSFARSLLP
+113 MIEGLWSFAG
-127 AIALMF
+127 IF
-133 LPVTQVWRPA
+133 LPFLPSFALGILPVIQMWR
-143 SRRRG
+143 SSTRRRG
-148 LVVCIIAFDFVI
+148 LIIWAIACDFI
-160 VSFLVLFTG
+160 IISFLVFFLNAW
-169 LFGVEPIFRSGA
+169 GVDRIFRSGA
-181 SIPGYIGR
+181 TIPGYIGR

-207 RLYRPAAQPREER
+207 RLYRPAAQPREEW

-239 GRVFNPSPAAPADPQ
+239 GRVFNPPAAAPADPQ

-265 LSVGMGFVSVVVVA
+265 LNVGMGLVNVVVVA

-290 NSFDRFVRITTDA
+290 NSFDRFVRITTSA
-303 TISYDG
+303 AVSYDG

-327 ADPVWTATVGTGSV
+327 ADPVWTTASGAV
-341 HQILA
+341 QILA

-356 DGVYGLDSSTGEA
+356 GGVYGLDSSTGEA
-369 IWSFA
+369 TWSF
-374 TSRLNESSYDSLK
+374 TTTDSLK
-387 RVDLYVENSAFTSP
+387 GVDLYMENSAFTSP
-401 DGAWLAYAF
+401 NGAWLAYAF

-418 SNADPREDVTRIV
+418 NDVGPREDITRVV

-464 RVYSISSGR
+464 RVYDIASGR

-480 DKIAI
+480 EEIAVS
-485 PGPGGHSSVIVR
+485 GPGGHSSVIVR
-497 DKHEEWRYLSSKMT
+497 SKHEVWGYLRSEMS

-525 YSLNDRTIEAQV
+525 YSFNNRTVEAQV
-537 IAGRPVNVGGWVLNP
+537 IAGRPVNVSGWVLNP

-561 DTGKAV
+561 DTGETV
-567 SLRGED
+567 SLKED
-573 KPENWNVVGIQ
+573 DNPENWGIVGIQ

-609 LSLNVFDTRRGEVT
+609 LSLKVFDTRRGDVT
-623 AIDPAGTYRAVE
+623 AIDPAGTYRAIE
-635 QSSERLSYPPYS
+635 QSSERASYPPYS

-656 ARVGDR
+656 ARVDDSYH
-662 NRHDFSDRLVV
+662 HDFSDRLIV

-693 PAWVSVFMPD
+693 PAWVSVSMPD
-703 FEIVSAPVALCPGG
+703 FRMGSDPVALCPGG
-717 IIVSYDSS
+717 IIVSYDSL
-725 GKDEVVAR
+725 GGDGIVAR

>member
-1 MTPIRRRALTESPD
+1 
-15 RVGGLPIVEAW
+15 
-26 RTSDTGSMSSEATQ
+26 MSSEATQ
-40 PGNPNVIGN
+40 PGNPNAIGN

-83 AGVRLAAGGG
+83 AGVRLATGGG
-93 ALILMGWSG
+93 ALILMGWG
-102 AEMLRS
+102 IAEVLRS

-113 MINGWWSFARSLLP
+113 MIEGLWSFARISLPFLP
-127 AIALMF
+127 SIALGI
-133 LPVTQVWRPA
+133 LPVIQMWR
-143 SRRRG
+143 SSTRRRG
-148 LVVCIIAFDFVI
+148 LIIWAIACDFI
-160 VSFLVLFTG
+160 IISFLVFFLNAW
-169 LFGVEPIFRSGA
+169 GVDRIFRSGA

-207 RLYRPAAQPREER
+207 RLYRQAAQPREEW

-239 GRVFNPSPAAPADPQ
+239 GRVFNPPAAAPADPQ

-303 TISYDG
+303 AVSYDG

-327 ADPVWTATVGTGSV
+327 ADPVWTTASGAE
-341 HQILA
+341 QILA

-356 DGVYGLDSSTGEA
+356 GGVYGLDSSTGEA
-369 IWSFA
+369 TWSF
-374 TSRLNESSYDSLK
+374 TTTDSLK
-387 RVDLYVENSAFTSP
+387 GVDLYMENSAFTSP
-401 DGAWLAYAF
+401 NGAWLAYAF

-418 SNADPREDVTRIV
+418 NDVGPREDITRVV

-464 RVYSISSGR
+464 RVYDIASGR

-480 DKIAI
+480 EEIAVS
-485 PGPGGHSSVIVR
+485 GPGGHSSVIVR
-497 DKHEEWRYLSSKMT
+497 SKHEVWGYLRSEMS

-525 YSLNDRTIEAQV
+525 YSFNNRTVEAQV
-537 IAGRPVNVGGWVLNP
+537 IAGRPVNVSGWVLNP

-561 DTGKAV
+561 DTGETV
-567 SLRGED
+567 SLKED
-573 KPENWNVVGIQ
+573 DNPENWGIVGIQ

-609 LSLNVFDTRRGEVT
+609 LSLKVFDTRRGDVT
-623 AIDPAGTYRAVE
+623 AIDPAGTYRAIE
-635 QSSERLSYPPYS
+635 QSSERASYPPYS

-656 ARVGDR
+656 ARVDDSYH
-662 NRHDFSDRLVV
+662 HDFSDQLIV

-693 PAWVSVFMPD
+693 PAWVSVSMPD
-703 FEIVSAPVALCPGG
+703 FRMGSDPVALCPGG
-717 IIVSYDSS
+717 IIVSYDSL
-725 GKDEVVAR
+725 GGDGIVAR

>member
-1 MTPIRRRALTESPD
+1 MN
-15 RVGGLPIVEAW
+15 
-26 RTSDTGSMSSEATQ
+26 SEATQ
-40 PGNPNVIGN
+40 PGNPNAIGN
-49 PVHGSISSAGRGS
+49 PVHGSISGAGRGS

-148 LVVCIIAFDFVI
+148 LVVCIIVFDFVI

-169 LFGVEPIFRSGA
+169 LFGVEPIVRSGA

-200 VMSHLIL
+200 AMSHLIL
-207 RLYRPAAQPREER
+207 RLYRPAAQPREDW

-265 LSVGMGFVSVVVVA
+265 LNAGMGFVSVVVVA

-303 TISYDG
+303 AVSYDG

-314 EISAAAAGGNQSS
+314 EISAAAAGEDQSS
-327 ADPVWTATVGTGSV
+327 ADPVWTTASGAV
-341 HQILA
+341 QILA

-356 DGVYGLDSSTGEA
+356 GGVYGLDSSTGEA
-369 IWSFA
+369 TWSF
-374 TSRLNESSYDSLK
+374 TTTDSLK
-387 RVDLYVENSAFTSP
+387 GVDLYMENSAFTSP

-418 SNADPREDVTRIV
+418 SDADPREDVTRIV

-480 DKIAI
+480 EKIAI

-525 YSLNDRTIEAQV
+525 YSLNNRTIEAQV

>member
-1 MTPIRRRALTESPD
+1 MTPIRRRALTESPG

-26 RTSDTGSMSSEATQ
+26 RTSDTGSMNSEATQ
-40 PGNPNVIGN
+40 PGNPNAIGN
-49 PVHGSISSAGRGS
+49 PVHGSISGAGRGS

-93 ALILMGWSG
+93 ALLLMGWG
-102 AEMLRS
+102 IAEVLRS

-148 LVVCIIAFDFVI
+148 LVVCIIVFDFVI

-169 LFGVEPIFRSGA
+169 LFGVEPIVRSGA

-200 VMSHLIL
+200 AMSHLIL
-207 RLYRPAAQPREER
+207 RLYRPAAQLREEW

-265 LSVGMGFVSVVVVA
+265 LSVGMGLVSVVVVA

-303 TISYDG
+303 TVSYDG

-418 SNADPREDVTRIV
+418 NDVGPREDVTRIV
-431 VLSTDTGRVSL
+431 VLSTDTGRLSL

-464 RVYSISSGR
+464 RVYDIASGR

-480 DKIAI
+480 EEIAVS
-485 PGPGGHSSVIVR
+485 GPGGHSSVIVR
-497 DKHEEWRYLSSKMT
+497 SKHEVWGYLRSEMS

-525 YSLNDRTIEAQV
+525 YSLNNRTIEAQV

-561 DTGKAV
+561 DTGETVPLK
-567 SLRGED
+567 
-573 KPENWNVVGIQ
+573 ENWGIVGIQ
-584 ASPQAISVWSVQNEV
+584 ASSQAISVWSVQNEV

-609 LSLNVFDTRRGEVT
+609 LSLNVFDTRRGDVT
-623 AIDPAGTYRAVE
+623 AIDPAGTYRAIE
-635 QSSERLSYPPYS
+635 QSSERASYPPYS

-656 ARVGDR
+656 ARVDDSYH
-662 NRHDFSDRLVV
+662 HDFSDRLIV

-693 PAWVSVFMPD
+693 PAWVSVSMPD
-703 FEIVSAPVALCPGG
+703 FRMGSDPVALCPGG
-717 IIVSYDSS
+717 IIVSYDSL
-725 GKDEVVAR
+725 GGDGIVAR

>member
-1 MTPIRRRALTESPD
+1 M
-15 RVGGLPIVEAW
+15 GGLPIVEAW

-40 PGNPNVIGN
+40 PGNPNAIGN
-49 PVHGSISSAGRGS
+49 PVHGSISGAGRGS

-93 ALILMGWSG
+93 ALILMGWG
-102 AEMLRS
+102 IAEVLRS

-113 MINGWWSFARSLLP
+113 MINGWWGTIGIFLPSFALGIFPVIQMWRSS
-127 AIALMF
+127 
-133 LPVTQVWRPA
+133 T
-143 SRRRG
+143 RRRG
-148 LVVCIIAFDFVI
+148 LIIWLIAFDFVV
-160 VSFLVLFTG
+160 VSFLVL
-169 LFGVEPIFRSGA
+169 LPNAWGVDRIVGSGA

-200 VMSHLIL
+200 AMSHLIL
-207 RLYRPAAQPREER
+207 RLYRPAAQPREEW

-265 LSVGMGFVSVVVVA
+265 LNVGMGFVSVVVVA

-290 NSFDRFVRITTDA
+290 NSFDRFVRITTSA
-303 TISYDG
+303 AVSYDG

-314 EISAAAAGGNQSS
+314 EISAAAAGEDQSS
-327 ADPVWTATVGTGSV
+327 ADPVWTTASGAV
-341 HQILA
+341 QILA

-356 DGVYGLDSSTGEA
+356 GGVYGLDSSTGEA
-369 IWSFA
+369 TWSF
-374 TSRLNESSYDSLK
+374 TTTDSLK
-387 RVDLYVENSAFTSP
+387 GVDLYMENSAFTSP
-401 DGAWLAYAF
+401 NGAWLAYAF

-418 SNADPREDVTRIV
+418 NDVGPREDITRVV

-464 RVYSISSGR
+464 RVYDIASGR

-480 DKIAI
+480 EEIAVS
-485 PGPGGHSSVIVR
+485 GPGGHSSVIVR
-497 DKHEEWRYLSSKMT
+497 SKHDVWGYLRSEMS

-516 ETDLGDDHS
+516 RSGLSDDRS
-525 YSLNDRTIEAQV
+525 YSSNSRTIEAQV
-537 IAGRPVNVGGWVLNP
+537 IAGRPVNVSGWVLNP

>member
-1 MTPIRRRALTESPD
+1 MTPIRRRALTESPG

-26 RTSDTGSMSSEATQ
+26 RTSDTGSMNSEATQ
-40 PGNPNVIGN
+40 PGNPNAIGN

-207 RLYRPAAQPREER
+207 RLYRPAAQPWEEW

-303 TISYDG
+303 TVSYDG

-327 ADPVWTATVGTGSV
+327 ADPVWTTASGAE
-341 HQILA
+341 QILA

-356 DGVYGLDSSTGEA
+356 GGVYGLDSSTGEA
-369 IWSFA
+369 TWSF
-374 TSRLNESSYDSLK
+374 TTTNSLK
-387 RVDLYVENSAFTSP
+387 GVDLYMENSAFTSP
-401 DGAWLAYAF
+401 NGAWLAYAF

-418 SNADPREDVTRIV
+418 NDVGPREDITRVV

-464 RVYSISSGR
+464 RVYDIASGR

-480 DKIAI
+480 EEIAVS
-485 PGPGGHSSVIVR
+485 GPGGHSSVIVR
-497 DKHEEWRYLSSKMT
+497 SKHEVWGYLRSEMS

-525 YSLNDRTIEAQV
+525 YSFNNRTVETQV
-537 IAGRPVNVGGWVLNP
+537 IAGRPVNVSGWVLNP

-561 DTGKAV
+561 DTGETV
-567 SLRGED
+567 SLKED
-573 KPENWNVVGIQ
+573 DNPENWGIVGIQ
-584 ASPQAISVWSVQNEV
+584 ASSQAISVWSVQNEV

-609 LSLNVFDTRRGEVT
+609 LSLNVFDTRRGDVT
-623 AIDPAGTYRAVE
+623 AIDPAGTYRAIE
-635 QSSERLSYPPYS
+635 QSSERASYPPYS

-656 ARVGDR
+656 ARVDDSYH
-662 NRHDFSDRLVV
+662 HDFSDRLIV

-693 PAWVSVFMPD
+693 PAWVSVSMPD
-703 FEIVSAPVALCPGG
+703 FRMGSDPVALCPGG
-717 IIVSYDSS
+717 IIVSYDSL
-725 GKDEVVAR
+725 GGDGIVAR

>member
-1 MTPIRRRALTESPD
+1 MN
-15 RVGGLPIVEAW
+15 
-26 RTSDTGSMSSEATQ
+26 SEATQ
-40 PGNPNVIGN
+40 PGNPNAIGN
-49 PVHGSISSAGRGS
+49 PVHGSISGAGRGS

-113 MINGWWSFARSLLP
+113 MIEGLWSFAG
-127 AIALMF
+127 IF
-133 LPVTQVWRPA
+133 LPFLPSFALGILPVIQMWR
-143 SRRRG
+143 SSTRRRG
-148 LVVCIIAFDFVI
+148 LIIWAIACDFI
-160 VSFLVLFTG
+160 IISFLVFFLNAW
-169 LFGVEPIFRSGA
+169 GVDRIFRSGA
-181 SIPGYIGR
+181 TIPGYIGR

-200 VMSHLIL
+200 AMSHLIL
-207 RLYRPAAQPREER
+207 RLYRPAAQPREDW

-265 LSVGMGFVSVVVVA
+265 LNAGMGFVSVVVVA

-303 TISYDG
+303 AVSYDG

-314 EISAAAAGGNQSS
+314 EISAAAAGEDQSS
-327 ADPVWTATVGTGSV
+327 ADPVWTTASGAV
-341 HQILA
+341 QILA

-356 DGVYGLDSSTGEA
+356 GGVYGLDSSTGEA
-369 IWSFA
+369 TWSF
-374 TSRLNESSYDSLK
+374 TTTDSLK
-387 RVDLYVENSAFTSP
+387 GVDLYMENSAFTSP
-401 DGAWLAYAF
+401 NGAWLAYAF

-418 SNADPREDVTRIV
+418 NDVGPREDITRVV

-464 RVYSISSGR
+464 RVYDIASGR

-480 DKIAI
+480 EEIAVS
-485 PGPGGHSSVIVR
+485 GPGGHSSVIVR
-497 DKHEEWRYLSSKMT
+497 SKHEVWGYLRSEMS

-525 YSLNDRTIEAQV
+525 YSLNNRTIEAQV

-561 DTGKAV
+561 DTGETVPLK
-567 SLRGED
+567 ED
-573 KPENWNVVGIQ
+573 DNPENWGIVGIQ
-584 ASPQAISVWSVQNEV
+584 ASSQAISVWSVQNEV

-609 LSLNVFDTRRGEVT
+609 LSLNVFDTRRGDVT
-623 AIDPAGTYRAVE
+623 AIDPAGTYRAIE
-635 QSSERLSYPPYS
+635 QSSERASYPPYS

-656 ARVGDR
+656 ARVDDSYH
-662 NRHDFSDRLVV
+662 HDFSDRLIV

-693 PAWVSVFMPD
+693 PAWVSVSMPD
-703 FEIVSAPVALCPGG
+703 FRMGSDPVALCPGG
-717 IIVSYDSS
+717 IIVSYDSL
-725 GKDEVVAR
+725 GGDGIVAR

>member
-1 MTPIRRRALTESPD
+1 MTPIRRRALTESPG

-40 PGNPNVIGN
+40 PGNPNAIGN

-113 MINGWWSFARSLLP
+113 MIEGLWSFAG
-127 AIALMF
+127 IF
-133 LPVTQVWRPA
+133 LPFLPSFALGILPVIQMWR
-143 SRRRG
+143 SSTRRRG
-148 LVVCIIAFDFVI
+148 LIIWAIACDFI
-160 VSFLVLFTG
+160 IISFLVFFLNAW
-169 LFGVEPIFRSGA
+169 GVDRIFRSGA

-207 RLYRPAAQPREER
+207 RLYRPAAQPREEW

-239 GRVFNPSPAAPADPQ
+239 GRVFNPPAAAPADPQ

-265 LSVGMGFVSVVVVA
+265 LSVGMGFVSVVVAA
-279 VIALTVPNLIN
+279 VVALTVPNLIN
-290 NSFDRFVRITTDA
+290 NSFDRFVRITTSA
-303 TISYDG
+303 AVSYDG

-327 ADPVWTATVGTGSV
+327 ADPVWTTASGAE
-341 HQILA
+341 QILA

-356 DGVYGLDSSTGEA
+356 GGVYGLDSSTGEA
-369 IWSFA
+369 TWSF
-374 TSRLNESSYDSLK
+374 TTTDSLK
-387 RVDLYVENSAFTSP
+387 GVDLYMENSAFTSP
-401 DGAWLAYAF
+401 NGAWLAYAF

-418 SNADPREDVTRIV
+418 NDVGPREDITRVV

-464 RVYSISSGR
+464 RVYDIASGR

-480 DKIAI
+480 EEIAVS
-485 PGPGGHSSVIVR
+485 GPGGHSSVIVR
-497 DKHEEWRYLSSKMT
+497 SKHEVWGYLRSEMS

-516 ETDLGDDHS
+516 RSGLSDDRS
-525 YSLNDRTIEAQV
+525 YSSNSRTIEAQV
-537 IAGRPVNVGGWVLNP
+537 IAGRPVNVSGWVLNP

-561 DTGKAV
+561 DTGETV
-567 SLRGED
+567 SLKED
-573 KPENWNVVGIQ
+573 DNPENWGVVGIQ

-609 LSLNVFDTRRGEVT
+609 LSLKVFDTRRGDVT
-623 AIDPAGTYRAVE
+623 AIDPAGTYRAIE
-635 QSSERLSYPPYS
+635 QSSERASYPPYS

-656 ARVGDR
+656 ARVDDSYH
-662 NRHDFSDRLVV
+662 HDFSDRLIV

-693 PAWVSVFMPD
+693 PAWVSVSMPD
-703 FEIVSAPVALCPGG
+703 FRMGSDPVALCPGG
-717 IIVSYDSS
+717 IIVSYDSL
-725 GKDEVVAR
+725 GGDGIVAR

>member
-1 MTPIRRRALTESPD
+1 
-15 RVGGLPIVEAW
+15 
-26 RTSDTGSMSSEATQ
+26 MSSEATQ
-40 PGNPNVIGN
+40 PGNPNAIGN

-73 RLRRWVFSLL
+73 RLRRGVFSLL

-93 ALILMGWSG
+93 ALILMGWG
-102 AEMLRS
+102 IAEVLRS

-113 MINGWWSFARSLLP
+113 MIEGLWSFARISLPFLP
-127 AIALMF
+127 SIALGI
-133 LPVTQVWRPA
+133 LPVIQMWR
-143 SRRRG
+143 SSTRRRG
-148 LVVCIIAFDFVI
+148 LIIWAIACDFI
-160 VSFLVLFTG
+160 IISFLVFFLNAW
-169 LFGVEPIFRSGA
+169 GVDRIFRSGA

-207 RLYRPAAQPREER
+207 RLYRPAAQPREEW

-239 GRVFNPSPAAPADPQ
+239 GRVFNPSPAAPVDPQ

-303 TISYDG
+303 AVSYDG

-327 ADPVWTATVGTGSV
+327 VDPVWTTASGAE
-341 HQILA
+341 QILA

-356 DGVYGLDSSTGEA
+356 GGVYGLDSSTGEA
-369 IWSFA
+369 TWSF
-374 TSRLNESSYDSLK
+374 TTTDSLK
-387 RVDLYVENSAFTSP
+387 GVDLYMENSAFTSP
-401 DGAWLAYAF
+401 NGAWLAYAF

-418 SNADPREDVTRIV
+418 NDVGPREDITRVV

-464 RVYSISSGR
+464 RVYDIASGR

-480 DKIAI
+480 EEIAVS
-485 PGPGGHSSVIVR
+485 GPGGHSSVIVR
-497 DKHEEWRYLSSKMT
+497 SKHEVWGYLRSEMS

-525 YSLNDRTIEAQV
+525 YSFNNRTVEAQV
-537 IAGRPVNVGGWVLNP
+537 IAGRPVNVSGWVLNP

-561 DTGKAV
+561 DTGETV
-567 SLRGED
+567 SLKED
-573 KPENWNVVGIQ
+573 DNPENWGIVGIQ

-609 LSLNVFDTRRGEVT
+609 LSLKVFDTRRGDVT
-623 AIDPAGTYRAVE
+623 AIDPAGTYRAIE
-635 QSSERLSYPPYS
+635 QSSERASYPPYS

-656 ARVGDR
+656 ARVDDSYH
-662 NRHDFSDRLVV
+662 HDFSDRLIV

-693 PAWVSVFMPD
+693 PAWVSVSMPD
-703 FEIVSAPVALCPGG
+703 FRMGSDPVALCPGG
-717 IIVSYDSS
+717 IIVSYDSL
-725 GKDEVVAR
+725 GGDGIVAR

>member
-1 MTPIRRRALTESPD
+1 MTPIRRRALTESPG

-40 PGNPNVIGN
+40 PGNPNAIGN
-49 PVHGSISSAGRGS
+49 PVHGSISGAGRGS

-93 ALILMGWSG
+93 ALLLMGWG
-102 AEMLRS
+102 IAEVLRS

-148 LVVCIIAFDFVI
+148 LVVCIIVFDFVI

-169 LFGVEPIFRSGA
+169 LFGVEPIVRSGA

-207 RLYRPAAQPREER
+207 RLYRPAAQLREEW

-265 LSVGMGFVSVVVVA
+265 LSVGMGLVSVVVVA

-303 TISYDG
+303 TVSYDG

-418 SNADPREDVTRIV
+418 NDVGPREDVTRIV

-480 DKIAI
+480 EKIAI

-525 YSLNDRTIEAQV
+525 YSLNNRTIEAQV

-623 AIDPAGTYRAVE
+623 AIDPAGTYRAVK
-635 QSSERLSYPPYS
+635 QSSERASYPPYS

>member
-1 MTPIRRRALTESPD
+1 MTPIRRRALTESPG

-40 PGNPNVIGN
+40 PGNPNAIGN

-207 RLYRPAAQPREER
+207 RLYRPAAQPWEEW

-418 SNADPREDVTRIV
+418 NDVGPREDITRVV

-464 RVYSISSGR
+464 RVYDIASGR

-480 DKIAI
+480 EEIAVS
-485 PGPGGHSSVIVR
+485 GPGGHSSVIVR
-497 DKHEEWRYLSSKMT
+497 SKHEVWGYLRSEMS

-516 ETDLGDDHS
+516 RSGLSDDRS
-525 YSLNDRTIEAQV
+525 YSSNSRTVEAQV
-537 IAGRPVNVGGWVLNP
+537 IAGRPVNVSGWVLNP

-561 DTGKAV
+561 DTGETV
-567 SLRGED
+567 SLKED
-573 KPENWNVVGIQ
+573 DNPENWGIVGIQ

-609 LSLNVFDTRRGEVT
+609 LSLNVFDTRRGDVT
-623 AIDPAGTYRAVE
+623 AIDPAGTYRAIE
-635 QSSERLSYPPYS
+635 QSSERASYPPYS

-656 ARVGDR
+656 ARVDDSYH
-662 NRHDFSDRLVV
+662 HDFSDRLIV

-693 PAWVSVFMPD
+693 PAWVSVSMPD
-703 FEIVSAPVALCPGG
+703 FRMGSDPVALCPGG
-717 IIVSYDSS
+717 IIVSYDSL
-725 GKDEVVAR
+725 GGDGIVAR

>member
-1 MTPIRRRALTESPD
+1 MTPIRRRALTESPG

-40 PGNPNVIGN
+40 PGNPNAIGN
-49 PVHGSISSAGRGS
+49 PVHGPISSAGPDS

-93 ALILMGWSG
+93 ALILMGWG
-102 AEMLRS
+102 IAEVLRS

-113 MINGWWSFARSLLP
+113 MIEGLWSFARISLPFLP
-127 AIALMF
+127 SIALGI
-133 LPVTQVWRPA
+133 LPVIQMWR
-143 SRRRG
+143 SSTRRRG
-148 LVVCIIAFDFVI
+148 LIIWAIACDFI
-160 VSFLVLFTG
+160 IISFLVFFLNAW
-169 LFGVEPIFRSGA
+169 GVDRIFRSGA

-207 RLYRPAAQPREER
+207 RLYRPAAQPREEW

-239 GRVFNPSPAAPADPQ
+239 GRVFNPPAAAPADPQ

-303 TISYDG
+303 AVSYDG

-327 ADPVWTATVGTGSV
+327 ADPVWTTASGAE
-341 HQILA
+341 QILA

-356 DGVYGLDSSTGEA
+356 GGVYGLDSSTGEA
-369 IWSFA
+369 TWSF
-374 TSRLNESSYDSLK
+374 TTTDSLK
-387 RVDLYVENSAFTSP
+387 GVDLYMENSAFTSP
-401 DGAWLAYAF
+401 NGAWLAYAF

-418 SNADPREDVTRIV
+418 NDVGPREDITRVV

-464 RVYSISSGR
+464 RVYDIASGR

-480 DKIAI
+480 EEIAVS
-485 PGPGGHSSVIVR
+485 GPGGHSSVIVR
-497 DKHEEWRYLSSKMT
+497 SKHEVWGYLRSEMS

-525 YSLNDRTIEAQV
+525 YSFNNRTVEAQV
-537 IAGRPVNVGGWVLNP
+537 IAGRPVNVSGWVLNP

-561 DTGKAV
+561 DTGETV
-567 SLRGED
+567 SLKED
-573 KPENWNVVGIQ
+573 DNPENWGIVGIQ

-609 LSLNVFDTRRGEVT
+609 LSLKVFDTRRGDVT
-623 AIDPAGTYRAVE
+623 AIDPAGTYRAIE
-635 QSSERLSYPPYS
+635 QSSERASYPPYS

-656 ARVGDR
+656 ARVDDSYH
-662 NRHDFSDRLVV
+662 HDFSDQLIV

-693 PAWVSVFMPD
+693 PAWVSVSMPD
-703 FEIVSAPVALCPGG
+703 FRMGSDPVALCPGG
-717 IIVSYDSS
+717 IIVSYDSL
-725 GKDEVVAR
+725 GGDGIVAR

>member
-1 MTPIRRRALTESPD
+1 MN
-15 RVGGLPIVEAW
+15 
-26 RTSDTGSMSSEATQ
+26 SEATQ
-40 PGNPNVIGN
+40 PGNPNAIGN
-49 PVHGSISSAGRGS
+49 PVHGSISGAGRGS

-93 ALILMGWSG
+93 ALLLMGWG
-102 AEMLRS
+102 IAEVLRS

-148 LVVCIIAFDFVI
+148 LVVCIIVFDFVI

-169 LFGVEPIFRSGA
+169 LFGVEPIVRSGA

-200 VMSHLIL
+200 AMSHLIL
-207 RLYRPAAQPREER
+207 RLYRPAAQLREEW

-265 LSVGMGFVSVVVVA
+265 LSVGMGLVSVVVVA

-303 TISYDG
+303 TVSYDG

-369 IWSFA
+369 ICSKY
-374 TSRLNESSYDSLK
+374 E
-387 RVDLYVENSAFTSP
+387 
-401 DGAWLAYAF
+401 
-410 DVTPDSSL
+410 
-418 SNADPREDVTRIV
+418 TR
-431 VLSTDTGRVSL
+431 
-442 DTQVTGAVPAV
+442 
-453 QLTDSNIVINR
+453 
-464 RVYSISSGR
+464 
-473 ELSPLDD
+473 
-480 DKIAI
+480 
-485 PGPGGHSSVIVR
+485 
-497 DKHEEWRYLSSKMT
+497 
-511 LDVIP
+511 
-516 ETDLGDDHS
+516 
-525 YSLNDRTIEAQV
+525 
-537 IAGRPVNVGGWVLNP
+537 
-552 VDDGTVENI
+552 
-561 DTGKAV
+561 
-567 SLRGED
+567 
-573 KPENWNVVGIQ
+573 
-584 ASPQAISVWSVQNEV
+584 
-599 EGQAKDFGHP
+599 
-609 LSLNVFDTRRGEVT
+609 
-623 AIDPAGTYRAVE
+623 
-635 QSSERLSYPPYS
+635 
-647 GAVDTPVFS
+647 
-656 ARVGDR
+656 
-662 NRHDFSDRLVV
+662 
-673 QQNDAARQDDGSA
+673 
-686 HSGGGGE
+686 
-693 PAWVSVFMPD
+693 
-703 FEIVSAPVALCPGG
+703 
-717 IIVSYDSS
+717 
-725 GKDEVVAR
+725 
-733 RAPQQ
+733 